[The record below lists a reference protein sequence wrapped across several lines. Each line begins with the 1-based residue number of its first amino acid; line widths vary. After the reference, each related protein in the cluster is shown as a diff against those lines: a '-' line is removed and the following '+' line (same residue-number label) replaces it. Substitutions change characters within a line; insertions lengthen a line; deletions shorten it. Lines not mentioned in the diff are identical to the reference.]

1 MTSWSAALA
10 TFILLMSSGGTRPLR
25 TELLLLP
32 LTDDMPVRSTA
43 KQPGVSRSPVAMDAR
58 VTDENVS
65 ESVNEMLVA
74 ANGRRQHWTG
84 VPELV
89 VLTSVMEY
97 QPGRRTDY
105 VATAISLSP
114 DEVTEL
120 AADLTA
126 ALAVLTDNQYTT
138 FATVTYERVSA
149 GAEARIAR
157 PGQIVVGRY
166 KGVRGMVNEIGMGG
180 RTSRADGTITSGAI
194 LLDSDYDREDSRRRL
209 LRTHEL
215 GHALGYNHVQSRVSI
230 MNPKIGSDITPTDR
244 AAASL
249 AFHASAQ

>member
-1 MTSWSAALA
+1 MTLWSAAFA
-10 TFILLMSSGGTRPLR
+10 TFVLLMSNGATRPLR

-32 LTDDMPVRSTA
+32 LTEDMPVRSTA
-43 KQPGVSRSPVAMDAR
+43 KQPSVSRSPVAMDAL
-58 VTDENVS
+58 TDENVS
-65 ESVNEMLVA
+65 ESVKEMLVA

-105 VATAISLSP
+105 VATAVSLSP

-149 GAEARIAR
+149 GAETRIAR

-166 KGVRGMVNEIGMGG
+166 KGVRGMVNEIGIGG

-230 MNPKIGSDITPTDR
+230 MNPKIGSDITQTDR
-244 AAASL
+244 AAASI